1 MERGSI
7 ALGMVE
13 RRLRICRDHA
23 VSGRLWRLWLDMLGV
38 GLAWWWSSP
47 SRFSACSISASS
59 HCCPAAVFW
68 FGLAM
73 VMVGSG
79 GVLLARWASDLTTL
93 YSEDQDQGVCLVVFC
108 HAEE

>member
-1 MERGSI
+1 MERGPI

-13 RRLRICRDHA
+13 RRLRICQDHV
-23 VSGRLWRLWLDMLGV
+23 VSGRLWRLRLDMLGV

-79 GVLLARWASDLTTL
+79 AVLLARWASDLTTL
-93 YSEDQDQGVCLVVFC
+93 DSEDQDQGVCLVVFC
-108 HAEE
+108 HAKE

>member
-7 ALGMVE
+7 ALGIVE

-23 VSGRLWRLWLDMLGV
+23 VSRRLWLDMLGV

-73 VMVGSG
+73 VRVGSG
-79 GVLLARWASDLTTL
+79 AALLARGASDLTTRE
-93 YSEDQDQGVCLVVFC
+93 SED
-108 HAEE
+108 